1 MNIPTPKTILT
12 CALLAVCATTTHAA
26 EEADPAMAVLKR
38 MREQLRTVM
47 IQQQKTEAD
56 RAALQA
62 EKTTLEEKNAELTK
76 KLEALTKLNATERT
90 TAEKTITDLKEKN
103 EEQSAE
109 MLRLNESLSKWKAG
123 YQKMEDTARAKESE
137 RARLADKLVL
147 QDRRVADY
155 RRKNEELYKA
165 GTEVLTRYESFSLG
179 DALTAREPFTRL
191 TRVKMENLVQEYQDK
206 LTDNKIK
213 PEDAKPAPVAAAA
226 APAAKAKAKP

>member
-1 MNIPTPKTILT
+1 MHLPTPKALFT
-12 CALLAVCATTTHAA
+12 CALLAACAATTHAA

-62 EKTTLEEKNAELTK
+62 EKTDLEAKNAELTK
-76 KLEALTKLNATERT
+76 KLETLTKLNATERT
-90 TAEKTITDLKEKN
+90 AAEKAITDLKEKN
-103 EEQSAE
+103 DDQSAE
-109 MLRLNESLSKWKAG
+109 MVRLNESLVKWKASH
-123 YQKMEDTARAKESE
+123 QKLEELAKAKESE
-137 RARLADKLVL
+137 RAKLADKIVL
-147 QDRRVADY
+147 LDRRVADY

-165 GTEVLTRYESFSLG
+165 GSEVLTRYEHFSLG

-191 TRVKMENLVQEYQDK
+191 TRVKIETLVQDYQDK

-213 PEDAKPAPVAAAA
+213 PEDSKPA
-226 APAAKAKAKP
+226 APGKGKP